1 MLNSPLIL
9 IKATE
14 LIPCPFCSGPA
25 VTFMRVREG
34 LSYRPIFVPIYI
46 ELPEEGVLTQV
57 NVFCHECGA
66 TSETISGIIYSD
78 NDLIPLINDARA
90 KWNLRDKCHLDLYQ
104 AAYQVNQTNYI
115 DEFFGEKTAC

>member
-14 LIPCPFCSGPA
+14 LIPYPFCSGPP

-34 LSYRPIFVPIYI
+34 LSYIPIFVPIYI
-46 ELPEEGVLTQV
+46 ELQEEGVLTQV

-66 TSETISGIIYSD
+66 TSEPISGIIYSD

-90 KWNLRDKCHLDLYQ
+90 KWNLRDKRHLDLYQ
-104 AAYQVNQTNYI
+104 AAYQVNQSNYI
-115 DEFFGEKTAC
+115 DAFFEGKTE